1 MYCTCLGN
9 MITQLWWRAHQG
21 ATCDTHRLEAS
32 GGRFGWAERLPEQLC
47 VLKKWYSAPV
57 VAASPPLSCHL
68 SAIMKSELPDSRRCS
83 CHMTSLPGCPTQLA
97 TPAVPPGA
105 PSHGTFVQREPSLST
120 KRMIIELSCNIGKLT
135 GCSQDAHRML
145 TGCSQVPVSLLACP
159 LPRHVWPS
167 PPPALSNPSV
177 GPPGEAQLS
186 SSYSRPIRTY
196 QLMCRSE
203 LHACAPPSRAGRART
218 RRPAPPCQPTAG
230 SHAGAPSCTLPIQ
243 RMRCIAHP
251 PSTLTSH

>member
-1 MYCTCLGN
+1 MTR
-9 MITQLWWRAHQG
+9 LWWRAHQG

-145 TGCSQVPVSLLACP
+145 TGASQPAGMPLA
-159 LPRHVWPS
+159 
-167 PPPALSNPSV
+167 PACV
-177 GPPGEAQLS
+177 A
-186 SSYSRPIRTY
+186 
-196 QLMCRSE
+196 
-203 LHACAPPSRAGRART
+203 
-218 RRPAPPCQPTAG
+218 QPTA
-230 SHAGAPSCTLPIQ
+230 SPEQPLCRPS
-243 RMRCIAHP
+243 R
-251 PSTLTSH
+251 